1 MVLGFAVVVLL
12 LIYLILRLE
21 KFMATASQA
30 LTDLQNQV
38 AAEQTVEQSAITLIT
53 NLAGQVAAANGVSPA
68 AVEAV
73 VAQIQSNAAA
83 LAAAVAANTP
93 AAPSAPSSNVK
104 SAS

>member
-73 VAQIQSNAAA
+73 VAQIQNNAAA

-93 AAPSAPSSNVK
+93 AASSAPSSNVK